1 MDLVLWRHAEAVER
15 EGDLD
20 DLQRGL
26 TPRGERQAARMG
38 PWLDRHLPEGARVW
52 VSPALR
58 TQQTVVPLQRKFKIV
73 PTVAPD
79 ADVDA
84 LLNQVQWPHGKGC
97 HLVVGHQPTLGLT
110 LARLLGT
117 GAEELAV
124 KKGAVWW
131 LRLREREFGP
141 HTAVVSV
148 QSPDML

>member
-15 EGDLD
+15 EGDTD

-26 TPRGERQAARMG
+26 TARGERQAVRMAA
-38 PWLDRHLPEGARVW
+38 WLDRHLPGGARIW

-58 TQQTVVPLQRKFKIV
+58 TQQTVAPLQRKFK
-73 PTVAPD
+73 TVATLAPD
-79 ADVDA
+79 ASVEA
-84 LLNQVQWPHGKGC
+84 LLQQVQWPHGKGC

-110 LARLLGT
+110 LAQLLG
-117 GAEELAV
+117 GGEEFAV

-141 HTAVVSV
+141 QVALISV

>member
-15 EGDLD
+15 AGDVD

-26 TPRGERQAARMG
+26 TARGERQAARMAA
-38 PWLDRHLPEGARVW
+38 WLDRHLPEGARVW

-58 TQQTVVPLQRKFKIV
+58 TQQTAAPLQRRFK
-73 PTVAPD
+73 TVSTLAPD
-79 ADVDA
+79 AQVDA

-110 LARLLGT
+110 LARLLG
-117 GAEELAV
+117 GDAEFAV

-141 HTAVVSV
+141 QVAVISV
-148 QSPDML
+148 QSTEML

>member
-15 EGDLD
+15 VGDTD

-26 TPRGERQAARMG
+26 TARGERQAARMAA
-38 PWLDRHLPEGARVW
+38 WLDRHLPEGARIW

-58 TQQTVVPLQRKFKIV
+58 TQQTVAPLQRKFK
-73 PTVAPD
+73 TVATLAPD
-79 ADVDA
+79 ADPGA
-84 LLNQVQWPHGKGC
+84 LLTQVQWPHGKGC

-110 LARLLGT
+110 LARLLG
-117 GAEELAV
+117 GGEEFAV

-131 LRLREREFGP
+131 LRLRERDFGP
-141 HTAVVSV
+141 QVAVISV

>member
-1 MDLVLWRHAEAVER
+1 MDLVIWRHAEAVER
-15 EGDLD
+15 EGDIE

-26 TPRGERQAARMG
+26 TARGERQAVRMAA
-38 PWLDRHLPEGARVW
+38 WLDRHLPEGARIW

-58 TQQTVVPLQRKFKIV
+58 TQQTVAPLQRKFK
-73 PTVAPD
+73 TVATLAPD

-84 LLNQVQWPHGKGC
+84 LLKQVQWPQGKGC
-97 HLVVGHQPTLGLT
+97 HVVVGHQPTLGLT
-110 LARLLGT
+110 LARLLGG
-117 GAEELAV
+117 GAEEFAV

-141 HTAVVSV
+141 QVAVISV

>member
-15 EGDLD
+15 EGDID

-26 TPRGERQAARMG
+26 TARGERQAARMAA
-38 PWLDRHLPEGARVW
+38 WLDRHLPEGARIW

-58 TQQTVVPLQRKFKIV
+58 TQQTVAPLQRKFK
-73 PTVAPD
+73 TVATLAPD
-79 ADVDA
+79 ADPGA
-84 LLNQVQWPHGKGC
+84 LLALVQWPHGKGC

-110 LARLLGT
+110 LARLLG
-117 GAEELAV
+117 GGEEFAV

-131 LRLREREFGP
+131 LRLRERDFGP
-141 HTAVVSV
+141 QVAVISV

>member
-15 EGDLD
+15 VGDTD

-26 TPRGERQAARMG
+26 TARGERQAARMAA
-38 PWLDRHLPEGARVW
+38 WLDRHLPEGARIW

-58 TQQTVVPLQRKFKIV
+58 TQQTVAPLQRKFK
-73 PTVAPD
+73 TVATLAPD

-84 LLNQVQWPHGKGC
+84 LLTQVQWPHGKGC

-110 LARLLGT
+110 LARLLG
-117 GAEELAV
+117 GGEEFAV

-131 LRLREREFGP
+131 LRLRERDFGP
-141 HTAVVSV
+141 QVAVISV

>member
-1 MDLVLWRHAEAVER
+1 MDLVVWRHAEAVEPA
-15 EGDLD
+15 GDMD

-26 TPRGERQAARMG
+26 TPRGERQAARMAA
-38 PWLDRHLPEGARVW
+38 WLDRHLPEGARVW

-58 TQQTVVPLQRKFKIV
+58 TQQTVAPLQRKFK
-73 PTVAPD
+73 TVATLAPD

-110 LARLLGT
+110 LARVLG
-117 GAEELAV
+117 GVGEEFAV

-131 LRLREREFGP
+131 LRIREREFGP
-141 HTAVVSV
+141 QVAVISV

>member
-15 EGDLD
+15 ESDLD

-26 TPRGERQAARMG
+26 TARGERQAARMAA
-38 PWLDRHLPEGARVW
+38 WLDRHLPEGARIW

-58 TQQTVVPLQRKFKIV
+58 TQQTVAPLQRKFK
-73 PTVAPD
+73 TVATLAPD

-84 LLNQVQWPHGKGC
+84 LLAQVQWPQGKGC

-110 LARLLGT
+110 LARLLG
-117 GAEELAV
+117 GSEEFAV

-141 HTAVVSV
+141 QLAVISV

>member
-15 EGDLD
+15 EGDAD

-26 TPRGERQAARMG
+26 TPRGERQAVRMAA
-38 PWLDRHLPEGARVW
+38 WLDRHLPEGARIW

-58 TQQTVVPLQRKFKIV
+58 TQQTVVPLGRKFKTA
-73 PTVAPD
+73 PSVAPD
-79 ADVDA
+79 LGVDA
-84 LLNQVQWPHGKGC
+84 LLTQVQWPHGKGC
-97 HLVVGHQPTLGLT
+97 HVVVGHQPTVGLT
-110 LARLLGT
+110 LARLLGG
-117 GAEELAV
+117 GAEEFAV

-141 HTAVVSV
+141 QVAVISV

>member
-15 EGDLD
+15 DGVLD
-20 DLQRGL
+20 DLQRCL
-26 TPRGERQAARMG
+26 TPRGERQATRMAA
-38 PWLDRHLPEGARVW
+38 WLDRHLPEGARVW

-58 TQQTVVPLQRKFKIV
+58 TQQTVVPLQRKFKTA
-73 PTVAPD
+73 PALAPD

-84 LLNQVQWPHGKGC
+84 LLGLVQWPHGKGC

-110 LARLLGT
+110 LARLLGA
-117 GAEELAV
+117 GGEELAV

-131 LRLREREFGP
+131 LRWRAREFGP
-141 HTAVVSV
+141 HTAVLSV

>member
-15 EGDLD
+15 EGSLE

-26 TPRGERQAARMG
+26 TPRGERQAVRMAA
-38 PWLDRHLPEGARVW
+38 WLDRHLPEGARVW

-58 TQQTVVPLQRKFKIV
+58 TQQTVVPLQRKFKTV
-73 PTVAPD
+73 PALAPD

-84 LLNQVQWPHGKGC
+84 LLNLVQWPHGKGC
-97 HLVVGHQPTLGLT
+97 HLVVGHQPSLGLT

-131 LRLREREFGP
+131 LRYRERDALPKTFLV
-141 HTAVVSV
+141 TV
-148 QSPDML
+148 QSPEIL

>member
-1 MDLVLWRHAEAVER
+1 
-15 EGDLD
+15 
-20 DLQRGL
+20 
-26 TPRGERQAARMG
+26 
-38 PWLDRHLPEGARVW
+38 
-52 VSPALR
+52 
-58 TQQTVVPLQRKFKIV
+58 VPLQRKFKIV

-79 ADVDA
+79 ADVEA

-141 HTAVVSV
+141 QTAVVSV